1 MRKELYLGIID
12 RLKTLKDEDGTPIL
26 KTFDLWN
33 EQVDFIEE
41 EVFDTPAVFIEF
53 LPIAWVT
60 LGGSVQQADL
70 SLRLHVVTAWK
81 GSEREGSIYQ
91 EQALQRFDLVE
102 RIADSLFNFTQAHD
116 RGNFC
121 MTRRTGSATNHNH
134 GELVEDIETFT
145 LRAMWKCQ

>member
-12 RLKTLKDEDGTPIL
+12 RLKSLKDEDGTATV

-70 SLRLHVVTAWK
+70 SIRLHVVTAWK

-102 RIADSLFNFTQAHD
+102 RIADSLFNFTQTHD

-134 GELVEDIETFT
+134 GGLVEDIETFT
-145 LRAMWKCQ
+145 LRAMWKC